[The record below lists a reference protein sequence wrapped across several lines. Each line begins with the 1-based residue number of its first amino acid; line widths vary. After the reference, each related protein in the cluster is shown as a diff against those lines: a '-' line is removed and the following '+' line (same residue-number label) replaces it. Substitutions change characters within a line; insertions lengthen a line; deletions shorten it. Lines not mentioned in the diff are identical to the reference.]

1 MSYKSTWC
9 PPNPLGEGDNDE
21 AGRSVAA
28 LPDSDGDGRVARRS
42 VAPPSDRRTSQYDAD
57 DDNDGILDADDGF
70 PLDPGETADTDGDGV
85 ADADDAL
92 PLDARDSVDTDGDGV
107 GDTTDAFPGDA
118 AETADFDGDGTG
130 DNADT
135 DDDND
140 GVADVDDDYP
150 FDAGASTDTD
160 GDGVPDS
167 RDRYPT
173 NSREWENTDGAG
185 FGDNRDT
192 DDDND
197 GVLDVDDLFPKDR
210 SRSDLSSFRLMLSNE
225 VTEYTS
231 NNVASAGDLDGD
243 GKPEL
248 LIRPPAAGIG
258 GEGGEV
264 FIVSP
269 QNLAGVDSADGRK
282 DGSLFVR
289 YAPSQVGSWKLV
301 GETGYT
307 TGEFLPGLRSLGDL
321 GGDGKA
327 EFFVGAS
334 ALFTSTSYI
343 VSGASLLAAD
353 AADTMADGTIDLGLA
368 ASQPGSWKLRGRFRG
383 FVPQA
388 SRPGDIDGDGSM
400 EMAIAHPGAGS
411 GDSPGSVYV
420 IAVNSLDSL
429 DALDGATDGQVSTA
443 RGTDSTRWH
452 LVGEEPVDL
461 AGSSM
466 NMADFDGDGNAEL
479 VVGAP
484 AHDTNQLNEGAVYLI
499 SGEDLPAA
507 DLADG
512 AEDGMV
518 ELGRIA
524 AEPNSWKLVS
534 GSSRAY
540 FGRAMS
546 TGDVNGDGHQD
557 LVLFDKVSL
566 EHSVGRVLPWNDERF
581 GEMDEADGTADG
593 VIALENIDGTA
604 GSFTT
609 PPIPRYDPAYEM
621 TDLTD
626 FDGDGLEDLLIG
638 VGGYIGEPVAYLLA
652 ASSIVG
658 NTTAAPAFD
667 AWWNEIRGKGGS
679 YSIHAPEL
687 AVLQTGGTVS
697 IASAGDVDGDGLG
710 DIVLGMVP
718 NENGRFYRSAYLINA
733 ADLPHLDAADGNRDG
748 RIFLSS
754 MVRPRR

>member
-1 MSYKSTWC
+1 MTGFPSI
-9 PPNPLGEGDNDE
+9 P
-21 AGRSVAA
+21 
-28 LPDSDGDGRVARRS
+28 ARRQTPTAMGS
-42 VAPPSDRRTSQYDAD
+42 ATTPTRTM
-57 DDNDGILDADDGF
+57 
-70 PLDPGETADTDGDGV
+70 TAT
-85 ADADDAL
+85 ASTDDAL
-92 PLDARDSVDTDGDGV
+92 RCARDS
-107 GDTTDAFPGDA
+107 
-118 AETADFDGDGTG
+118 
-130 DNADT
+130 
-135 DDDND
+135 
-140 GVADVDDDYP
+140 
-150 FDAGASTDTD
+150 
-160 GDGVPDS
+160 
-167 RDRYPT
+167 RYRRPWATPPT
-173 NSREWENTDGAG
+173 HSGEWENTDGAG

-210 SRSDLSSFRLMLSNE
+210 SRSDLSSFRLKLSNE

-231 NNVASAGDLDGD
+231 HNVASAGDLDGD

-269 QNLAGVDSADGRK
+269 ENLAGVDTADGRR
-282 DGSLFVR
+282 DGSLFVQ

-301 GETGYT
+301 GEAAYT
-307 TGEFLPGLRSLGDL
+307 TGEFLSGLRSLGDL

-334 ALFTSTSYI
+334 APITSTSYI
-343 VSGASLLAAD
+343 VSGANLLAAD
-353 AADTMADGTIDLGLA
+353 AADAIADGTIDLGLV
-368 ASQPGSWKLRGRFRG
+368 ASQPGSWNLRGRLLG
-383 FVPQA
+383 MVPQA
-388 SRPGDIDGDGSM
+388 SRPGDMDGDGSM
-400 EMAIAHPGAGS
+400 EMAIAHPGVGS

-429 DALDGATDGQVSTA
+429 DTLDGATDGQFSPVT
-443 RGTDSTRWH
+443 GTDPTRWH
-452 LVGEEPVDL
+452 LVGEAPVDL

-466 NMADFDGDGNAEL
+466 IMADFDGDGNAEL

-507 DLADG
+507 DIADG
-512 AEDGMV
+512 AEDGRV
-518 ELGRIA
+518 ELARIA
-524 AEPNSWKLVS
+524 AEPNSWKLESDV
-534 GSSRAY
+534 SRAY
-540 FGRAMS
+540 FGRAIS
-546 TGDVNGDGHQD
+546 AGDVNGDGYQD
-557 LVLFDKVSL
+557 LVLFNIVSPGQ
-566 EHSVGRVLPWNDERF
+566 SVGRVLPWNDDRF
-581 GEMDEADGTADG
+581 AEMDEADGTADG
-593 VIALENIDGTA
+593 VIALQNVTGST

-609 PPIPRYDPAYEM
+609 PTIPRYDPAYQM

-626 FDGDGLEDLLIG
+626 FDGDGMEDLLIG
-638 VGGYIGEPVAYLLA
+638 VSGYIVEPVAFLVA

-658 NTTAAPAFD
+658 ETSAPGTFD
-667 AWWNEIRGKGGS
+667 TWWNEILGKGGS

-687 AVLQTGGTVS
+687 AVLRTGGTVS

-710 DIVLGMVP
+710 DIVFGIVP
-718 NENGRFYRSAYLINA
+718 NENGRFYRAAYLINA
-733 ADLPHLDAADGNRDG
+733 ADLPHLDAADGSRDG